1 MSVVID
7 SVAKAVFLSV
17 RDLAEEPGF
26 KRIGFDREGWSSF
39 ALGLEVHERVLTARL
54 AANPAYR
61 KEIHV
66 SALVPLDDWTA
77 TLTGRIDGAHET
89 PEGWHLE
96 EFKTASLL
104 GSASDPPAAHGGEN
118 EIGRAALS
126 IRESPRRTTA
136 ASERHRHQL
145 LLYAHL
151 WTLLGHHVASTRLV
165 YVDPD
170 TGREERVPIAFDPA
184 AAVQETETRLR
195 RLLGL
200 WQKNEVSRQR
210 KAAFAE
216 QLPFP
221 HAVPR
226 PGQALLIQ
234 ALRDTVETGGHL
246 LAEAPTGS
254 GKTAASLH
262 PALQHALR
270 TGRQLAFLT
279 SKNLQQQMAMKALA
293 AMNPAQAFR
302 TVQLRAKE
310 RMCANDRVLCHEDAC
325 PYARNYPLKM
335 ERSRLLDRLMDGAAH
350 HLPDDVFAAAKAE
363 QVCPFEVQLELARRA
378 DAIVADYNYVFDPGV
393 ALTQLRDEGLKQA
406 VLVIDEAHNL
416 PDRIRGI
423 FSPELLESELASA
436 LVVAQ
441 GLGDEPTVGGDFR
454 PRRRKQPKSG
464 QLEFG
469 QRLSAPSEKPPA
481 LAATLEQVLELIRA
495 NAEAVLPAEKD
506 AIAELR
512 GLPTPD
518 LSQEGNLRSD
528 KAPAR
533 RFDESSPGKGS
544 GWVSASVSWPARLVN
559 LWTRWEPQFL
569 GYVAWKQHHKQ
580 PPGDDPIVDAH
591 FALLRTVAVLR
602 MISATGPSRDPG
614 FAAIIERKSGSL
626 RLAILCLD
634 PSQPAAPIFR
644 QASSALFLSA
654 TLRPFALFRRTLGL
668 QPERIGELVVPS
680 PFPLE
685 NRRVLILPQVR
696 TTYASREKALPRI
709 AELITEI
716 DAAHGGN
723 KLVLFPSYDF
733 LRRVAETLVAA
744 EMPKRTPDGGPNS
757 DSLPR
762 RILAQSPAATEAER
776 HALLAALAKPP
787 PGGHLLLAV
796 LGGMFAEGVDYPG
809 QLLEMVVVVSP
820 GLPSVSF
827 ERELLRRHCDAR
839 DGNGFE
845 QAYLQ
850 PGMTRVIQA
859 AGRLIR
865 TETDRGVIALVC
877 QRFLEEGYVERLPR
891 DWYRTSARELIA
903 TDPAADVRAFF
914 ATVP

>member
-26 KRIGFDREGWSSF
+26 KRIGFDRQGWSSF
-39 ALGLEVHERVLTARL
+39 ALGVEVHERVLAARL

-61 KEIHV
+61 TEIHV
-66 SALVPLDDWTA
+66 SALISLDDWTA
-77 TLTGRIDGAHET
+77 TITGRIDGAHESR
-89 PEGWHLE
+89 EGWRLE
-96 EFKTASLL
+96 EFKTASWA
-104 GSASDPPAAHGGEN
+104 GNAASSPTADEGQREGEGATSS
-118 EIGRAALS
+118 GRS
-126 IRESPRRTTA
+126 SPRRITA
-136 ASERHRHQL
+136 AAERHRRQL

-151 WTLLGHHVASTRLV
+151 WSLLGHQVASTRLV

-170 TGREERVPIAFDPA
+170 TGREERVPITFDPA
-184 AAVQETETRLR
+184 AEALETEARLR

-200 WQKNEVSRQR
+200 WRENDAARQR
-210 KAAFAE
+210 KAVFAE
-216 QLPFP
+216 HLPFP
-221 HAVPR
+221 HAAPR
-226 PGQALLIQ
+226 PGQALLIR
-234 ALRDTVETGGHL
+234 ALRDTLETGGHL

-262 PALQHALR
+262 PALQHVLR
-270 TGRQLAFLT
+270 TGRQLVFLT

-293 AMNPAQAFR
+293 SMNPARVFR

-335 ERSRLLDRLMDGAAH
+335 ERSRLLDRLMDAAAH
-350 HLPDDVFAAAKAE
+350 HLPDDVFTAAKRE
-363 QVCPFEVQLELARRA
+363 QVCPFEVQLELTRRA

-393 ALTQLRDEGLKQA
+393 ALTQLRDEGPKQA

-423 FSPELLESELASA
+423 FSPELLETELSA
-436 LVVAQ
+436 ALTAAQ
-441 GLGDEPTVGGDFR
+441 RLGNEPTLGGDFR

-469 QRLSAPSEKPPA
+469 QRLSAPSETPPA
-481 LAATLEQVLELIRA
+481 LAESLETLLELIRECA
-495 NAEAVLPAEKD
+495 VSVLPGEKD

-512 GLPTPD
+512 IP
-518 LSQEGNLRSD
+518 
-528 KAPAR
+528 
-533 RFDESSPGKGS
+533 SS
-544 GWVSASVSWPARLVN
+544 VDWPSSLFRL
-559 LWTRWEPQFL
+559 WARWEPQFL
-569 GYVAWKQHHKQ
+569 GYIAWKQHHKQ
-580 PPGDDPIVDAH
+580 PPGEDPIVDVH

-602 MISATGPSRDPG
+602 MISETGPNSNSG
-614 FAAIIERKSGSL
+614 FTAIIERKSGSL

-634 PSQPAAPIFR
+634 PSQPAAPIFQ
-644 QASSALFLSA
+644 QASSAIFLSA
-654 TLRPFALFRRTLGL
+654 TLKPFALFRRTLGL
-668 QPERIGELVVPS
+668 QTERISDVVVPS

-696 TTYASREKALPRI
+696 TTYASREKSLPRI

-723 KLVLFPSYDF
+723 KLVLFPSYEI
-733 LRRVAETLVAA
+733 LRRVADVIDDAL
-744 EMPKRTPDGGPNS
+744 PKGR
-757 DSLPR
+757 LLR
-762 RILAQSPAATEAER
+762 QSPAATEAER
-776 HALLAALAKPP
+776 HALLAALAAPP

-820 GLPSVSF
+820 GLPSISF
-827 ERELLRRHCDAR
+827 ERELLRRHCDGR

-850 PGMTRVIQA
+850 PGMTRVVQA

-865 TETDRGVIALVC
+865 SETDRGVIALIC

-891 DWYRTSARELIA
+891 DWYRHSAHELISEN
-903 TDPAADVRAFF
+903 PAAEIREFF
-914 ATVP
+914 TEVPSESASPT